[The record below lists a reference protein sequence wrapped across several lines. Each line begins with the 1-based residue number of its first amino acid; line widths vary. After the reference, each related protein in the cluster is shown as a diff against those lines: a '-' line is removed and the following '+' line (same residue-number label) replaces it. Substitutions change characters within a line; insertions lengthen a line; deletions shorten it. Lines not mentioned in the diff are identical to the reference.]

1 MSGFKRALGQSFQE
15 ERNHFGVD
23 PSYAGVPPVQ
33 ARPRAISTYRGGTY
47 SPQEIGERIA
57 RRQADFFQLSITYTT
72 TPVLILPAS
81 DRSYFLLQNLDAA
94 LDAFLGFSIVPNP
107 TIPIGLRVSAG
118 DAYEPYM
125 VPQNDVW
132 IVGSAT
138 GLATL
143 LYSVR

>member
-1 MSGFKRALGQSFQE
+1 MNAIKRALGQSFQE

-33 ARPRAISTYRGGTY
+33 ARPRAISVYRGGIYT
-47 SPQEIGERIA
+47 PAEIGERIA
-57 RRQADFFQLSITYTT
+57 RRQAEFFQIPIVYTT

-81 DRSYFLLQNLDAA
+81 NRCYFLFQNLDAA
-94 LDAFLGFSIVPNP
+94 LDAFLGFSIVPNQA
-107 TIPIGLRVSAG
+107 TSLGLRVSAG

-132 IVGSAT
+132 VT
-138 GLATL
+138 GTGTGAATL
-143 LYSVR
+143 LYAVI